1 LRQADL
7 TPSANAPAKLDNVND
22 SFRALENAI
31 YGPFTAPT
39 IFELQSSDT
48 LKENWLNDKA
58 TVERRVYSVSHGQS
72 PQDLEVVFVKPK
84 NAPNGSL
91 IISQNFS
98 HKTSHLSPRLSPLMA
113 YQQFPET
120 N

>member
-31 YGPFTAPT
+31 YGTFTAPT

-58 TVERRVYSVSHGQS
+58 TVERRVYSVSHGMHR
-72 PQDLEVVFVKPK
+72 LLF
-84 NAPNGSL
+84 
-91 IISQNFS
+91 

-113 YQQFPET
+113 YQRFPET